1 MMLKVRPMRRKQR
14 IGPLA
19 VAAAVL
25 ALNAPVVF
33 AAKTDVVVFDNG
45 KEITGEVKNFTQG
58 KLKFD
63 TKQADNIYINWDY
76 VHFLTASE
84 IFEVFDTDGTVYYG
98 SLGTTETERELVV
111 IGEEES
117 VVLDMDTV
125 VQFEPIEKTFW
136 QRVDGNIDLG
146 LSYTSA
152 DSSLQ
157 YSLNAEGKYRQRK
170 YTASV
175 GLTSIQTRRDGVDD
189 ILRDTLEFRYTRYH
203 KRRYFG
209 TGFLEFSRNT
219 ELGIDFRTELG
230 YAFSRYAIV
239 TNRQRLSGGI
249 GFSVTHEDETGAES
263 STTIGWGFL
272 GVRYHFFLYHYPET
286 DIVADLSIQPSVTD
300 WPRNRVNFSASLRR
314 EFWDDFSVSVT
325 VYDNYDS
332 EPPEGANAKHDL
344 AVVLAFGWSP

>member
-1 MMLKVRPMRRKQR
+1 MRLKVRPMRWKQR
-14 IGPLA
+14 FGAFA
-19 VAAAVL
+19 VIAAVL

-33 AAKTDVVVFDNG
+33 AAKTHVVVFENG
-45 KEITGEVKNFTQG
+45 KEIIGEVKNFTQG

-63 TKQADNIYINWDY
+63 TDQADNIYINWDY

-84 IFEVFDTDGTVYYG
+84 IFEVFDTHGTVYYG
-98 SLGTTETERELVV
+98 SLGTTERERELVV

-157 YSLNAEGKYRQRK
+157 YSLDAGATYRQRK
-170 YTASV
+170 YNASI
-175 GLTSIQTRRDGVDD
+175 GLTSIQTRREGVDD
-189 ILRDTLEFRYTRYH
+189 ILRDDLTFKYTRYH

-209 TGFLEFSRNT
+209 TGTLEFSRNT

-230 YAFSRYAIV
+230 YAFGRYAIV
-239 TNRQRLSGGI
+239 TNRQRLSGGV
-249 GFSVTHEDETGAES
+249 GFSITQEDHTGAES
-263 STTIGWGFL
+263 SETDAWGFL

-286 DIVADLSIQPSVTD
+286 DIVADLSVQPSITD
-300 WPRNRVNFSASLRR
+300 WPRNRVNFSVSLRR
-314 EFWDDFSVSVT
+314 EFLDDFSVSLS

>member
-1 MMLKVRPMRRKQR
+1 M
-14 IGPLA
+14 
-19 VAAAVL
+19 VASLLLIASSSS
-25 ALNAPVVF
+25 
-33 AAKTDVVVFDNG
+33 AAKTDVVVLDNG
-45 KEITGEVKNFTQG
+45 KEIIGEVKKFTQG

-63 TKQADNIYINWDY
+63 TKQADNIYIDWEY

-84 IFEVFDTDGTVYYG
+84 VFEVFDTAGAVYYG
-98 SLGTTETERELVV
+98 SFGTTDTARELVV

-157 YSLNAEGKYRQRK
+157 YSLDAGAKYRQRK
-170 YTASV
+170 YNASV

-189 ILRDTLEFRYTRYH
+189 ILRDNLTFNYTRYH

-209 TGFLEFSRNT
+209 RGTLEFSRNT

-230 YAFSRYAIV
+230 YALGRYAIV
-239 TNRQRLSGGI
+239 TNRQRLSGGF
-249 GFSVTHEDETGAES
+249 GFSVTYENRTGAEP
-263 STTIGWGFL
+263 STTSGWGFL

-286 DIVADLSIQPSVTD
+286 DIVADLSVQPSITD
-300 WPRNRVNFSASLRR
+300 WSRTRASLDVSLRR
-314 EFWDDFSVSVT
+314 EFMDDFSISLS

-332 EPPEGANAKHDL
+332 EPPEGANAEHDL

>member
-1 MMLKVRPMRRKQR
+1 MRLKVRPMRSKRR

-25 ALNAPVVF
+25 VLNATAVF
-33 AAKTDVVVFDNG
+33 AAKTDVVVFENG
-45 KEITGEVKNFTQG
+45 KEIIGEVKNFKQG

-63 TKQADNIYINWDY
+63 TDQADNIYINWDY

-84 IFEVFDTDGTVYYG
+84 IFEVYDTTGAVYYG
-98 SLGTTETERELVV
+98 NLGTTERERELVV

-157 YSLNAEGKYRQRK
+157 YSLDAGATYRQRK
-170 YTASV
+170 YNASI
-175 GLTSIQTRRDGVDD
+175 GLTSIQTRREGVDD
-189 ILRDTLEFRYTRYH
+189 ILRDNLTFKYTRYH
-203 KRRYFG
+203 KKRYFG
-209 TGFLEFSRNT
+209 TGTLEFSRNT

-239 TNRQRLSGGI
+239 TNRQRLSGGV
-249 GFSVTHEDETGAES
+249 GFSVTHEDQTGAES
-263 STTIGWGFL
+263 SETDGWGFL

-286 DIVADLSIQPSVTD
+286 DIVADLSVQPSITD
-300 WPRNRVNFSASLRR
+300 WPRNRVNFSVSLRR
-314 EFWDDFSVSVT
+314 EFLDDFSVSLS

>member
-1 MMLKVRPMRRKQR
+1 MRLDVRPKTGRQR
-14 IGPLA
+14 FGI
-19 VAAAVL
+19 VATFVAVL
-25 ALNAPVVF
+25 ALSAPAVF
-33 AAKTDVVVFDNG
+33 AAKTDVVVLDTG
-45 KEITGEVKNFTQG
+45 MDIIGEVKNFTQG

-63 TKQADNIYINWDY
+63 TKQADNIYIDWDY

-84 IFEVFDTDGTVYYG
+84 IFEVFDMTGAVYYG
-98 SLGTTETERELVV
+98 SFGPTETARELVV
-111 IGEEES
+111 VGEEGS

-157 YSLNAEGKYRQRK
+157 YSLDAGAKYRQRK
-170 YTASV
+170 YAASID
-175 GLTSIQTRRDGVDD
+175 LTSIQTRREGVDD
-189 ILRDTLEFRYTRYH
+189 ILRDNLTFRYTRYH

-209 TGFLEFSRNT
+209 TGTLEFSRNT

-239 TNRQRLSGGI
+239 TNRQRLSAGV
-249 GFSVTHEDETGAES
+249 GFSVTHEDHAGADFNETDA
-263 STTIGWGFL
+263 WGFL
-272 GVRYHFFLYHYPET
+272 GVRYHLFLYHYPET
-286 DIVADLSIQPSVTD
+286 DIVAELSVQPSVTD
-300 WPRNRVNFSASLRR
+300 WPRNRVNFKVSARR
-314 EFWDDFSVSVT
+314 EFWKDFSVSLT

-332 EPPEGANAKHDL
+332 DPPPSANAKHDL

>member
-1 MMLKVRPMRRKQR
+1 MPSAKGVPMGLKVRPMRRKQR

-25 ALNAPVVF
+25 ALNAPGVF
-33 AAKTDVVVFDNG
+33 AAKTDVVVLDNG
-45 KEITGEVKNFTQG
+45 KDIVGEVKSFTQG

-63 TKQADNIYINWDY
+63 TKQADNIYISWDY

-84 IFEVFDTDGTVYYG
+84 IFEVFDTTGAVYYG
-98 SLGTTETERELVV
+98 SLGTTDTARELVV

-157 YSLNAEGKYRQRK
+157 YSLDAGAKYRQRK
-170 YTASV
+170 YNASV
-175 GLTSIQTRRDGVDD
+175 GLTSIQTRREGVDD
-189 ILRDTLEFRYTRYH
+189 ILRDNLTFKYTRYH

-239 TNRQRLSGGI
+239 TNRQRLSGGV
-249 GFSVTHEDETGAES
+249 GFSVT
-263 STTIGWGFL
+263 
-272 GVRYHFFLYHYPET
+272 
-286 DIVADLSIQPSVTD
+286 
-300 WPRNRVNFSASLRR
+300 N
-314 EFWDDFSVSVT
+314 
-325 VYDNYDS
+325 
-332 EPPEGANAKHDL
+332 
-344 AVVLAFGWSP
+344 

>member
-1 MMLKVRPMRRKQR
+1 MRLNVRPMRRKQR

-25 ALNAPVVF
+25 ALNAPVGF
-33 AAKTDVVVFDNG
+33 AGKTDVVVFDNG
-45 KEITGEVKNFTQG
+45 KEITGEVKNYTQG

-63 TKQADNIYINWDY
+63 TKQADNIYIDWDY

-84 IFEVFDTDGTVYYG
+84 VFEVFDTTGAVYYG
-98 SLGTTETERELVV
+98 SLGATDTARELVV

-117 VVLDMDTV
+117 VVLDMDFV
-125 VQFEPIEKTFW
+125 VQFEPIEKEFW

-157 YSLNAEGKYRQRK
+157 YSLDSGVTYRQRK
-170 YTASV
+170 YSGSAS
-175 GLTSIQTRRDGVDD
+175 LTSIQTRRDGVED
-189 ILRDTLEFRYTRYH
+189 ILRDTLTFKYTRYH

-209 TGFLEFSRNT
+209 TGTLEFSRNT

-239 TNRQRLSGGI
+239 TNRQRLSGGV
-249 GFSVTHEDETGAES
+249 GFSVTHEDQTGAES
-263 STTIGWGFL
+263 STTSGWGFL

-286 DIVADLSIQPSVTD
+286 DIVADLEVQPSITD
-300 WPRNRVNFSASLRR
+300 WARTRVNVNLSLRR
-314 EFWDDFSVSVT
+314 EFMDDFTVSLS

-332 EPPEGANAKHDL
+332 EPPPGANAKHDL

>member
-1 MMLKVRPMRRKQR
+1 MRLKVRPMRRKQR
-14 IGPLA
+14 FGAFA
-19 VAAAVL
+19 VVAAVL
-25 ALNAPVVF
+25 ALNAPVGF
-33 AAKTDVVVFDNG
+33 AAKTDVVVLDNG
-45 KEITGEVKNFTQG
+45 KEIIGEVKNFKQG

-84 IFEVFDTDGTVYYG
+84 VFEVYDTTGAVYYG
-98 SLGTTETERELVV
+98 SLGTTDAARELVV

-157 YSLNAEGKYRQRK
+157 YSLDAGAKYRQRK
-170 YTASV
+170 YSASV
-175 GLTSIQTRRDGVDD
+175 ELTSIQTRREGVDD
-189 ILRDTLEFRYTRYH
+189 ILRDNLTFKYTRYH

-239 TNRQRLSGGI
+239 TNRQRLSGGV
-249 GFSVTHEDETGAES
+249 GFSVTHEEDMAQYAKRCVRFRDGQIQSDEAV
-263 STTIGWGFL
+263 
-272 GVRYHFFLYHYPET
+272 GVE
-286 DIVADLSIQPSVTD
+286 
-300 WPRNRVNFSASLRR
+300 R
-314 EFWDDFSVSVT
+314 ECCGT
-325 VYDNYDS
+325 C
-332 EPPEGANAKHDL
+332 
-344 AVVLAFGWSP
+344 